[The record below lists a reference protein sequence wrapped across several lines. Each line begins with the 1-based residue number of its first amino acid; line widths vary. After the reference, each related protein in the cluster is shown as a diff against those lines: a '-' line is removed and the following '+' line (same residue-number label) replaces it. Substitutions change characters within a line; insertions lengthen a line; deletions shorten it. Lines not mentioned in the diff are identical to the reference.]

1 MINAEMGGNS
11 NYVSANQIAYGGSA
25 NIPVVSQKELK
36 YVLFKP
42 EAKNFDTEDAWRVRE
57 LEDRGKVIKD
67 LDNAMSPFMKNQNE
81 HFQRMKKSVAR

>member
-1 MINAEMGGNS
+1 M
-11 NYVSANQIAYGGSA
+11 
-25 NIPVVSQKELK
+25 
-36 YVLFKP
+36 LFKP

-57 LEDRGKVIKD
+57 LEDRGKIIKD